1 MASAAKDVLEPSVLL
16 ENPEIRSQREST
28 DPVVPYT
35 DVVLRSD
42 RKARL
47 YFLRRLVD
55 SGIMGAC
62 RVQKA
67 R

>member
-16 ENPEIRSQREST
+16 EDPKIRSQREST
-28 DPVVPYT
+28 DPVFPYT

-47 YFLRRLVD
+47 DFLRRLVD

-62 RVQKA
+62 R
-67 R
+67 